1 MSNDYIPTDLQM
13 LLNYDSNVKK
23 VFTMTERVLIHQNI
37 SRLIQGGV
45 TNLDEG
51 LKQKIERTTEYLR
64 RINYTPITVRIGQD
78 RLPIE
83 INLK

>member
-1 MSNDYIPTDLQM
+1 MSNDYIPTELQM

-45 TNLDEG
+45 SKFDKVLR
-51 LKQKIERTTEYLR
+51 QKIENTTSYLR

-78 RLPIE
+78 RLPIK
-83 INLK
+83 IN